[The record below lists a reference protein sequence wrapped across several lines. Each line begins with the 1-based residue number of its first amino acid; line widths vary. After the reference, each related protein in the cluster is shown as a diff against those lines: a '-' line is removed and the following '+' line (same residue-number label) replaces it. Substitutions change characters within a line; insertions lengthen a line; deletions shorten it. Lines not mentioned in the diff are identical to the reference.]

1 MLIEIDSHHS
11 FNIDTSNILFVCCG
25 AFSNLFEESKEEL
38 NFIGNVEGRDLFDG
52 NCDVIVCDG
61 FVGNVT
67 LKTVEGAARMLFY
80 MIKREFK
87 SDLIATIIG
96 ILSKPVLKRI
106 YKKINYEEFGGALL
120 LGVKGITVIS
130 HGGSSNYAIKNA
142 VKLAY
147 DAVETGINKKIAA
160 LYESQV

>member
-1 MLIEIDSHHS
+1 
-11 FNIDTSNILFVCCG
+11 
-25 AFSNLFEESKEEL
+25 
-38 NFIGNVEGRDLFDG
+38 
-52 NCDVIVCDG
+52 
-61 FVGNVT
+61 
-67 LKTVEGAARMLFY
+67 MLFY

-87 SDLIATIIG
+87 SDLISTIIG
-96 ILSKPVLKRI
+96 ILSKPVLRRI

-147 DAVETGINKKIAA
+147 DAVETGINKKISA